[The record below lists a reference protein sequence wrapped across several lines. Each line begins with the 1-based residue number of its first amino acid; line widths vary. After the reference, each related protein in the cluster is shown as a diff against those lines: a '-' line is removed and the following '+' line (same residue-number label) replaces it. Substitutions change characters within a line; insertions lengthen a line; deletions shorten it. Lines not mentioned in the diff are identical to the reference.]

1 MPNPRISS
9 ESSIRELYA
18 ALAMAEAAHGAVAAS
33 AVAAGMGI
41 SLLVMV
47 AALPKTRSGSI
58 DDRKALLSASKTL
71 LDVQRQLA
79 AAMDVE
85 TSSRLVAAREMLHT
99 SDTQRTEREAAVQL
113 ALRAAADV
121 PLEVMRLSTLG
132 LTLAEAVA
140 SHGCRAASADME
152 LAVALLRIALVG
164 ARSNLEV
171 KLSSLTDEAYTKAI
185 VQEIARLSGE
195 GTTAANAAESRIRVP
210 PA

>member
-18 ALAMAEAAHGAVAAS
+18 ALATAEVAHGAVAAS
-33 AVAAGMGI
+33 AVAAGMGV

-58 DDRKALLSASKTL
+58 EDRKALVSATKTL
-71 LDVQRQLA
+71 LDLQRQLA

-85 TSSRLVAAREMLHT
+85 TSSRLVAAREMLPA
-99 SDTQRTEREAAVQL
+99 SDTQRTEREAAIQL

-132 LTLAEAVA
+132 LTVAQTVA
-140 SHGCRAASADME
+140 SHGCRAASVDME
-152 LAVALLRIALVG
+152 LAVALLRVGLVG
-164 ARSNLEV
+164 AESNLEV
-171 KLSSLTDEAYTKAI
+171 KLSSLTDEAYTKAV

-195 GTTAANAAESRIRVP
+195 GMTAAHAAESWLRIP